1 MSTIK
6 GSDLKLHKVLSSDYE
21 FHIPEY
27 QRPYAWEVEQAEEL
41 FEDLWTFM
49 EQEDKSEEYFLG
61 SIVLVKD
68 DKTNRADVVDGQ
80 QRLTTLTILLSA
92 IRDRLQ
98 GNGKWGAA
106 FDKYIMEPG
115 DITLDLEEKPRLC
128 LRSRDSE
135 FFSRYVQ
142 NPGGMAELASLD
154 VSRYQDSQLNIIQ
167 NGSYYIDRL
176 ANLEEEQVGRFGQF
190 IIRNCILVL
199 VSTESFKS
207 AYRIFSV
214 MNDRGL
220 DLEPSDILKA
230 NIISGIGERERTQY
244 TERWED
250 AEIRLSRRGFNDL
263 IAHIRM
269 IFRKEK
275 YRRSVLDEF
284 NDYVVKA
291 VPGSKTLMDEVILPY
306 ADAFEVI
313 RNQSFVSS
321 ERAESINELFS
332 WLHRVNNMDWV
343 PVAMEFVRRYE
354 GDTEALEKHLVML
367 ERLAASMFIRG
378 VYVTPRVERYG
389 RVLTELEAGVNLL
402 DEGSSLDLT
411 PQAQRETLERLNGN
425 VYDYPALLR
434 MYIMLRMDSFLAAT
448 TVSYKH
454 KTTTIEHVLP
464 QNPSEGSQW
473 LENWPEEE
481 REEWTN
487 RLGNLVL
494 LSRQK
499 NSEASNYEFD
509 LKKQKYFQT
518 RNGVSLYACS
528 TQVLNHQRWT
538 EQEVKTRQH
547 DLLNVFSSNWK
558 LKGLDLVTR

>member
-1 MSTIK
+1 MSSIK
-6 GSDLKLHKVLSSDYE
+6 GSDLKLHKVLSSDFE

-41 FEDLWTFM
+41 FDDLWTFM

-68 DKTNRADVVDGQ
+68 DRTNRADVVDGQ
-80 QRLTTLTILLSA
+80 QRLTTLTLLLAA
-92 IRDRLQ
+92 IRDRLRAIDEWK
-98 GNGKWGAA
+98 GA
-106 FDKYIMEPG
+106 FDDFVMEPG
-115 DITLDLEEKPRLC
+115 SRALGLEAKPRLF
-128 LRSRDSE
+128 LRTRDQD
-135 FFSRYVQ
+135 FFNRYAQTPGSMGDLVKLDKSRY
-142 NPGGMAELASLD
+142 
-154 VSRYQDSQLNIIQ
+154 RDSQLNIIQ
-167 NGSYYIDRL
+167 NGCYYLERL
-176 ANLEEEQVGRFGQF
+176 GNLDDEQVGRFGQF
-190 IIRNCILVL
+190 IVRNCILVL

-244 TERWED
+244 TELWED
-250 AEIRLSRRGFNDL
+250 AEVRLSRKGFNDL

-284 NDYVVKA
+284 NDYVVKE
-291 VPGSKTLMDEVILPY
+291 VPGSKALMDSVILPY

-313 RNQSFVSS
+313 KNRSYVSTD
-321 ERAESINELFS
+321 RADNINELFS
-332 WLHRVNNMDWV
+332 WLHRVNNMDWA
-343 PVAMEFVRRYE
+343 PVAMEFVRRFD
-354 GDTEALEKHLVML
+354 GDSETLEKHLVKL

-389 RVLTELEAGVNLL
+389 RVLTELEAGKNLL
-402 DEGSSLDLT
+402 EKGSSLDLT
-411 PQAQRETLERLNGN
+411 PQAQKETLERLNDN

-448 TVSYKH
+448 NVSYKH
-454 KTTTIEHVLP
+454 QTTTIEHVLP
-464 QNPSEGSQW
+464 QNPSDGSQW
-473 LENWPEEE
+473 LNDWSEAQ
-481 REEWTN
+481 REYWAN

-499 NSEASNYEFD
+499 NSEASNYDFD
-509 LKKQKYFQT
+509 LKKKKYFQT

-528 TQVLNHQRWT
+528 TQVLNHAKWT
-538 EQEVKTRQH
+538 EQEVKARHQ
-547 DLLNVFSSNWK
+547 DLLNVFARNWQ
-558 LKGLDLVTR
+558 LQGLDLFIS

>member
-1 MSTIK
+1 MSAIK

-49 EQEDKSEEYFLG
+49 EQEDKTEEYFLG
-61 SIVLVKD
+61 SIVLVKHERS
-68 DKTNRADVVDGQ
+68 NRADVVDGQ
-80 QRLTTLTILLSA
+80 QRLTTLSLLLAA
-92 IRDRLQ
+92 IRDRLMAVDEWK
-98 GNGKWGAA
+98 NA
-106 FDKYIMEPG
+106 FDDFVMEPG
-115 DITLDLEEKPRLC
+115 SRALGLEAKPRLF
-128 LRSRDSE
+128 LRARDQD
-135 FFSRYVQ
+135 FFNRYVQ
-142 NPGGMAELASLD
+142 SPGSMVDVVKLD
-154 VSRYQDSQLNIIQ
+154 KSRYRDSQLNIIQ
-167 NGSYYIDRL
+167 NGSYYMERL
-176 ANLEEEQVGRFGQF
+176 AKLDEEQVGRFGQF
-190 IIRNCILVL
+190 IVRNCILVL

-244 TERWED
+244 TELWED
-250 AEIRLSRRGFNDL
+250 AEVRLSRRGFNDL

-284 NDYVVKA
+284 NDYVVKET
-291 VPGSKTLMDEVILPY
+291 PGSKALMDQVILPY
-306 ADAFEVI
+306 ADALEVI
-313 RNQSFVSS
+313 KNRSYVSTD
-321 ERAESINELFS
+321 RADNINEIFD
-332 WLHRVNNMDWV
+332 WLHRVNNMDWA
-343 PVAMEFVRRYE
+343 PVAMEFVRRFDD
-354 GDTEALEKHLVML
+354 DTETLEKYLVKL
-367 ERLAASMFIRG
+367 ERLAASMFVRG

-389 RVLTELEAGVNLL
+389 RVLSELEDGRNLL
-402 DEGSSLDLT
+402 DDGSTLDMT
-411 PQAQRETLERLNGN
+411 HQEQRETLERLNGN

-434 MYIMLRMDSFLAAT
+434 MYIMLRMDSFLAGTA
-448 TVSYKH
+448 VSYKH

-473 LENWPEEE
+473 LDDWSEEQ

-487 RLGNLVL
+487 KLGNLVL

-499 NSEASNYEFD
+499 NSEASNYDFD

-528 TQVLNHQRWT
+528 TQVLNHQLWT
-538 EQEVKTRQH
+538 KREVKERQY
-547 DLLNVFSSNWK
+547 DLLNVFANNWK
-558 LKGLDLVTR
+558 LHGLDTVVS